1 MARDSQFAKMR
12 KKPKFKIRHSQ
23 PLPPVRAPARLPA
36 QISDVPHLLPRTRAA
51 RGNSRRGEGQLVG
64 APKKTM
70 QTDPISDLLTRIRNA
85 AKARHARVDIPT
97 SKLKVEVARI
107 LKEEGYISTYKLI
120 EENKT
125 RKTLRLFLKY
135 TPDKRSVITD
145 LKRISKPGSRR
156 YLGSRESARR
166 WRDGHQH
173 HDDAQG
179 RHDRPRR
186 AQSAWAGKC
195 CAKSGK
201 RRAN

>member
-1 MARDSQFAKMR
+1 
-12 KKPKFKIRHSQ
+12 
-23 PLPPVRAPARLPA
+23 
-36 QISDVPHLLPRTRAA
+36 
-51 RGNSRRGEGQLVG
+51 
-64 APKKTM
+64 M

-145 LKRISKPGSRR
+145 LKRISKPGLRVYVDKHSVPSV
-156 YLGSRESARR
+156 LGGLGTAVISTSQGLMTDRKARELGVGGEHLFNI
-166 WRDGHQH
+166 W
-173 HDDAQG
+173 
-179 RHDRPRR
+179 
-186 AQSAWAGKC
+186 
-195 CAKSGK
+195 
-201 RRAN
+201 